1 MQNSA
6 FNFLGTSLW
15 QGLQCPS
22 ICCYAFLQF
31 SVAKLMVQILLL
43 THDILPNS
51 EDTSSGLLLAISL
64 LLTLLLWLTTAVIG
78 SPAERW

>member
-1 MQNSA
+1 
-6 FNFLGTSLW
+6 
-15 QGLQCPS
+15 
-22 ICCYAFLQF
+22 
-31 SVAKLMVQILLL
+31 MVQILLL